1 MAMQA
6 RQQQQEVEVE
16 DETFGPMPLNRLEV
30 FIAVEFP
37 IFTFELL
44 RSSVSTED
52 LIVILR
58 FLFLNYYY
66 YFSFSYSISQ
76 TRLDGF
82 S

>member
-37 IFTFELL
+37 IVTFGLLLLLLIFTFITFIKSTMMC
-44 RSSVSTED
+44 SSFEVEK
-52 LIVILR
+52 LP
-58 FLFLNYYY
+58 
-66 YFSFSYSISQ
+66 
-76 TRLDGF
+76 
-82 S
+82 

>member
-37 IFTFELL
+37 IVTFELL
-44 RSSVSTED
+44 ILLLIFTFLTFIKSTMMYSSFEIEK
-52 LIVILR
+52 LP
-58 FLFLNYYY
+58 
-66 YFSFSYSISQ
+66 
-76 TRLDGF
+76 
-82 S
+82 

>member
-37 IFTFELL
+37 IVTFELL
-44 RSSVSTED
+44 LLLLIFTFITFIKSTMMYSSFEVEK
-52 LIVILR
+52 LP
-58 FLFLNYYY
+58 
-66 YFSFSYSISQ
+66 
-76 TRLDGF
+76 
-82 S
+82 